1 MRHIPPGAEKP
12 VQRERVVL
20 RVLRRE
26 GWDASAAIE
35 APAATML
42 AACTIVTMPKETQK
56 LNTRNDLG
64 SVDVVLILS
73 NCSSHHKVYRDA
85 EARGPSDRFPKHA
98 SDLHMVATHALPPH
112 L

>member
-1 MRHIPPGAEKP
+1 MPPGAEKP
-12 VQRERVVL
+12 VQRESVVVRL
-20 RVLRRE
+20 LRRE

-42 AACTIVTMPKETQK
+42 AVCTIVTMPKEIQK
-56 LNTRNDLG
+56 LNTRNDKG
-64 SVDVVLILS
+64 SVAVVLILS
-73 NCSSHHKVYRDA
+73 NCSSYHKAYRDA
-85 EARGPSDRFPKHA
+85 EARGPSNRFPKHA